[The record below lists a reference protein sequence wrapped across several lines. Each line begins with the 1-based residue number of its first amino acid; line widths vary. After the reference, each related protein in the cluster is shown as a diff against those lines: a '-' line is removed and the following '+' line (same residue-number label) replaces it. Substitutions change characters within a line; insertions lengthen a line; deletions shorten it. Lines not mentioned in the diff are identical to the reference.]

1 MNKKL
6 LITSLSILALTIS
19 GVSLA
24 SAKTGLAI
32 GVSAGFQNYITNLQ
46 PSNVNTRIKPNG
58 NFNVNGILGYDY
70 ALNNNLSIGLETGVG
85 YTNAIAGGE
94 QGPVNKPEDIESW
107 NENQLQVP
115 VLATVKYYLPVLDN
129 NISVFGK
136 FGYSYVRQQAK
147 SNGTPAMGELVSAA
161 NYTKWLPTLAA
172 GLGYNIYN
180 FNVFTEYT
188 YVMGSTPSS
197 NNSIP
202 SNIENGGE
210 RSDHTVFSS
219 GAVTVGVT
227 YTFAIN

>member
-6 LITSLSILALTIS
+6 LITSVSTLALTIS
-19 GVSLA
+19 GVSFA
-24 SAKTGLAI
+24 SAKTGLVT
-32 GVSAGFQNYITNLQ
+32 GVSAGFQNYTTNLQ
-46 PSNVNTRIKPNG
+46 PSNVNTRIKSNG

-70 ALNNNLSIGLETGVG
+70 ALNNNLSVG
-85 YTNAIAGGE
+85 FEISNIAGGE

-115 VLATVKYYLPVLDN
+115 VLATVKYYLPVVDN

-147 SNGTPAMGELVSAA
+147 SNGTPAMGELASTA
-161 NYTKWLPTLAA
+161 NYTKWLPTLSA

-180 FNVFTEYT
+180 FNVFAEYT